1 VHADR
6 LARRWEALLW
16 ALPLV
21 AASVAALPVVVAG
34 FPQGHDWIFELVRSA
49 QYTQAVRAGQ
59 WPPTWASELYAGYG
73 SPIFLFYAPLF
84 PAASALGSALLGTV
98 GGGCVA
104 ALALLPA
111 LAALAIAAMVRQVP
125 GAPAASA
132 RAAASFYVL
141 HPYLLGDAWLRNA
154 DAEYTAL
161 CLAPF
166 ALAGLLRAR
175 AQPRSAV
182 LWIAAGLALVV
193 LAHNLS
199 GLWLAAVCA
208 GATALSAGRS
218 GGGRAAALA
227 RISGIG
233 LGLAL
238 ASFFWLPALLWLS
251 EVRTEQLLAGKFDFH
266 GNFAALG
273 ALFGWDDF
281 FGMGPLTAL
290 ALAALAGTLALP
302 APKHSGQRWI
312 ALGALLGGLSSVAL
326 ATPISVQLWEL
337 VPLLPLYQFPWRFAG
352 PAALFAALA
361 VALLVSWTSAS
372 LGRRAALVLE
382 LLLFA
387 LCTLQALPRLLQY
400 EPLPAPVRD
409 RLEPALA
416 PAALLRSPLPATV
429 GEEYLPRGA
438 SLTAWQV
445 VSPRLGP
452 LVEWGGARVEVL
464 EDRGVFAR
472 LRVSSETEVTL
483 RWARWAF
490 PQWRLDVNGSSA
502 ALERGPSGEIASR
515 IPAGSYELELRYE
528 PPAARRA
535 GLWLSGIALLS
546 CAAIALAGA
555 RPGRSAQPGPGP
567 FARATQ
573 R

>member
-1 VHADR
+1 
-6 LARRWEALLW
+6 
-16 ALPLV
+16 
-21 AASVAALPVVVAG
+21 
-34 FPQGHDWIFELVRSA
+34 
-49 QYTQAVRAGQ
+49 
-59 WPPTWASELYAGYG
+59 
-73 SPIFLFYAPLF
+73 
-84 PAASALGSALLGTV
+84 
-98 GGGCVA
+98 
-104 ALALLPA
+104 
-111 LAALAIAAMVRQVP
+111 M
-125 GAPAASA
+125 
-132 RAAASFYVL
+132 
-141 HPYLLGDAWLRNA
+141 
-154 DAEYTAL
+154 
-161 CLAPF
+161 
-166 ALAGLLRAR
+166 
-175 AQPRSAV
+175 
-182 LWIAAGLALVV
+182 
-193 LAHNLS
+193 
-199 GLWLAAVCA
+199 
-208 GATALSAGRS
+208 
-218 GGGRAAALA
+218 
-227 RISGIG
+227 
-233 LGLAL
+233 
-238 ASFFWLPALLWLS
+238 
-251 EVRTEQLLAGKFDFH
+251 
-266 GNFAALG
+266 
-273 ALFGWDDF
+273 
-281 FGMGPLTAL
+281 
-290 ALAALAGTLALP
+290 
-302 APKHSGQRWI
+302 
-312 ALGALLGGLSSVAL
+312 
-326 ATPISVQLWEL
+326 
-337 VPLLPLYQFPWRFAG
+337 
-352 PAALFAALA
+352 
-361 VALLVSWTSAS
+361 
-372 LGRRAALVLE
+372 
-382 LLLFA
+382 
-387 LCTLQALPRLLQY
+387 
-400 EPLPAPVRD
+400 RD

>member
-1 VHADR
+1 
-6 LARRWEALLW
+6 
-16 ALPLV
+16 
-21 AASVAALPVVVAG
+21 
-34 FPQGHDWIFELVRSA
+34 
-49 QYTQAVRAGQ
+49 
-59 WPPTWASELYAGYG
+59 
-73 SPIFLFYAPLF
+73 
-84 PAASALGSALLGTV
+84 
-98 GGGCVA
+98 
-104 ALALLPA
+104 
-111 LAALAIAAMVRQVP
+111 
-125 GAPAASA
+125 
-132 RAAASFYVL
+132 
-141 HPYLLGDAWLRNA
+141 
-154 DAEYTAL
+154 
-161 CLAPF
+161 
-166 ALAGLLRAR
+166 
-175 AQPRSAV
+175 
-182 LWIAAGLALVV
+182 
-193 LAHNLS
+193 
-199 GLWLAAVCA
+199 A

-238 ASFFWLPALLWLS
+238 ASFFWLPALLWMS

-290 ALAALAGTLALP
+290 A
-302 APKHSGQRWI
+302 
-312 ALGALLGGLSSVAL
+312 
-326 ATPISVQLWEL
+326 
-337 VPLLPLYQFPWRFAG
+337 
-352 PAALFAALA
+352 
-361 VALLVSWTSAS
+361 
-372 LGRRAALVLE
+372 LE

-490 PQWRLDVNGSSA
+490 PQWRLDVNGS
-502 ALERGPSGEIASR
+502 
-515 IPAGSYELELRYE
+515 
-528 PPAARRA
+528 
-535 GLWLSGIALLS
+535 
-546 CAAIALAGA
+546 
-555 RPGRSAQPGPGP
+555 
-567 FARATQ
+567 
-573 R
+573 